1 MKALRV
7 TVLLILFL
15 LGCAVVTAG
24 AAMIC
29 LPAGI
34 ITGGAALIAL
44 ALLLVMAAGSRNP

>member
-1 MKALRV
+1 MIVLAL
-7 TVLLILFL
+7 LLFL
-15 LGCAVVTAG
+15 LGCAAVTAG

>member
-1 MKALRV
+1 MIALI
-7 TVLLILFL
+7 LILFV
-15 LGCAVVTAG
+15 LGCAAVTAG